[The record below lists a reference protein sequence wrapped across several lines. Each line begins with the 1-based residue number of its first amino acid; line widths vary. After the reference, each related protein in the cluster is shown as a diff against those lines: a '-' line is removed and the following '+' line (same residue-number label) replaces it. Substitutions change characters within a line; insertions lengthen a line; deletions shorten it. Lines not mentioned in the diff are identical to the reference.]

1 MIIGY
6 FDNNDCDF
14 AIEVKPEY
22 KEQVKKFILEGI
34 SAWYGAA
41 HTEIEPTEHFTV
53 DDIESFYGSGYA
65 EPTEEL
71 LTKHNIDFKLIDLI
85 YDNDG
90 ELITHV
96 DECIY

>member
-6 FDNNDCDF
+6 FDFNDCDF
-14 AIEVKPEY
+14 AIEVKPEQA
-22 KEQVKKFILEGI
+22 EQAKKDIIEGI
-34 SAWYGAA
+34 NAWYGAA
-41 HTEIEPTEHFTV
+41 HTEIEPTVNFTV
-53 DDIESFYGSGYA
+53 DDIESFYGAGYA

-96 DECIY
+96 DEIL